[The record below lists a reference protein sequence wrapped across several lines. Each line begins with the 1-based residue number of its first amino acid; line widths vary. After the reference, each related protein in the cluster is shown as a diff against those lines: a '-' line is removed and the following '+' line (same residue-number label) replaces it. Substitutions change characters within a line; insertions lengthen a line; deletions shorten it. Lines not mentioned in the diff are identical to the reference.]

1 MLNAIP
7 SMVSIFVARNSH
19 LLLTR
24 DVSLGLNRFI
34 DISLMDIIVNKIK
47 GMESRR
53 NKLLLDREKDWKFNN
68 IVTWMSLGDHNTY
81 FFSINLEH
89 NLGIV

>member
-1 MLNAIP
+1 MLNFIP
-7 SMVSIFVARNSH
+7 SMVAIFVAINSH

-24 DVSLGLNRFI
+24 DVSLGMNRFI
-34 DISLMDIIVNKIK
+34 DIDLMDIIVNKIK
-47 GMESRR
+47 GMESQR

-81 FFSINLEH
+81 FFTS
-89 NLGIV
+89 